1 VGISVWQCCGV
12 LQTLVKFKAIPC
24 MYCEV
29 TTLYIND
36 NNGSSLKFSA
46 SAQFLKCLEKKSFKV
61 ELAQLKKMDV
71 ETGGMEDTQNY
82 NFFGVQQTFFFFS
95 CLG

>member
-1 VGISVWQCCGV
+1 MSR
-12 LQTLVKFKAIPC
+12 
-24 MYCEV
+24 
-29 TTLYIND
+29 
-36 NNGSSLKFSA
+36 
-46 SAQFLKCLEKKSFKV
+46 KKSFKV